1 MLNYNEFSRKAHQ
14 IAVNHGF
21 WDKNVSNEHCLMLT
35 CTEIAEIIEADRKNR
50 RAQLAMFNR
59 EKATPQPSGMAEN
72 HWRFC
77 FEQFIKDTIEDE
89 FADTFIRLC
98 DLAGELKID
107 FDKMN
112 PCRYH
117 RAFER
122 FTMTENAFGLIKGLS
137 KGQIAVEKRI
147 QFGLD
152 YLVGWAKCNGINL
165 EWHVKQKMRFNQGR
179 PERHGKKY

>member
-1 MLNYNEFSRKAHQ
+1 MNYNEYSKQAHET
-14 IAVNHGF
+14 AVNHGF
-21 WDKNVSNEHCLMLT
+21 WKTKYSNEHFLMLV
-35 CTEIAEIIEADRKNR
+35 CTEIAEIIEADRKDKKANR
-50 RAQLAMFNR
+50 NKFLTEYNKYPALVEEPTRFTCAF
-59 EKATPQPSGMAEN
+59 EK
-72 HWRFC
+72 H
-77 FEQFIKDTIEDE
+77 IKDTVEDE

-98 DLAGELKID
+98 DLAGELKVD
-107 FDKMN
+107 FDKML

-122 FTMTENAFGLIKGLS
+122 FSMTENAFGLIKGLS

>member
-1 MLNYNEFSRKAHQ
+1 MNYNEYSKQAHET
-14 IAVNHGF
+14 AVNHGF
-21 WDKNVSNEHCLMLT
+21 WKTKYSNEHFLMLV
-35 CTEIAEIIEADRKNR
+35 CTEIAEIIEADRKDRHANVPLFLKFSP
-50 RAQLAMFNR
+50 RAF
-59 EKATPQPSGMAEN
+59 EDGFKA
-72 HWRFC
+72 H
-77 FEQFIKDTIEDE
+77 IKDTIEDE
-89 FADTFIRLC
+89 FADSFIRLC
-98 DLAGELKID
+98 DLAGELKVD
-107 FDKMN
+107 FDKML

-122 FTMTENAFGLIKGLS
+122 FSMTENAFGLIKGLS

>member
-1 MLNYNEFSRKAHQ
+1 MMNYNEYSKKAHR

-21 WDKNVSNEHCLMLT
+21 WDARVSNEHCLMLT

-50 RAQLAMFNR
+50 HAKVDSFEHLL
-59 EKATPQPSGMAEN
+59 KANAGEA
-72 HWRFC
+72 
-77 FEQFIKDTIEDE
+77 FESFFEEYIKDTIEDE

-98 DLAGELKID
+98 DLAGELKVD
-107 FDKMN
+107 FDKML

-122 FTMTENAFGLIKGLS
+122 FSMTENAFGLIKGLS

>member
-1 MLNYNEFSRKAHQ
+1 MMNYNEYSKKAHR

-21 WDKNVSNEHCLMLT
+21 WDERVSNEHCLMLT

-50 RAQLAMFNR
+50 HARIGMF
-59 EKATPQPSGMAEN
+59 EHALKDGESYEAI
-72 HWRFC
+72 
-77 FEQFIKDTIEDE
+77 FEEYIKDTIEDE

-98 DLAGELKID
+98 DLAGELKVD
-107 FDKMN
+107 FDKML

-122 FTMTENAFGLIKGLS
+122 FSMTENAFGLIKGLS

>member
-1 MLNYNEFSRKAHQ
+1 MKYNKLAEEAHKN
-14 IAVNHGF
+14 AVKHGF
-21 WDKNVSNEHCLMLT
+21 WDVRVSNEHCLMLT
-35 CTEIAEIIEADRKNR
+35 CTEIAEIIEADRKR
-50 RAQLAMFNR
+50 KRANVAMFTK
-59 EKATPQPSGMAEN
+59 EKYTPQAPGHVES

-98 DLAGELKID
+98 DLAGELEVD

-117 RAFER
+117 RAFDR
-122 FTMTENAFGLIKGLS
+122 FTMTENAFGLVKGLS
-137 KGQIAVEKRI
+137 KGNISIHKRI

-152 YLVGWAKCNGINL
+152 YIVNWAKYENINL
-165 EWHVKQKMRFNQGR
+165 EWYVRQKMQYNEGR
-179 PERHGKKY
+179 PALYDKKY